1 MYALN
6 TTTTETSSET
16 RYMTM
21 CLSKVQCHSNTETW
35 EEGYVRCIRKPT
47 MFPDK

>member
-21 CLSKVQCHSNTETW
+21 CLSKVS
-35 EEGYVRCIRKPT
+35 
-47 MFPDK
+47 MS